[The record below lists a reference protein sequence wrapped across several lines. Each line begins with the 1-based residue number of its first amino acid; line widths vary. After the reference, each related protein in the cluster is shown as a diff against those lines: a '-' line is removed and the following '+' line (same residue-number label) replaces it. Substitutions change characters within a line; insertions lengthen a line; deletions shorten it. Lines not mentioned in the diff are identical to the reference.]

1 MHTHHPKSLTMK
13 TLSMLA
19 TLAGAFAVSGCVAA
33 SADESDMLDEPVD
46 VAEQAIVNGSSG
58 FAKKSS
64 FSVIFDHGP
73 GTQES
78 GCSAVAL
85 TTKWLLTAA
94 HCVYDENGSLY
105 PYAFA
110 PYAGDI
116 VQIVPHPAFAPY
128 AASSSAPP
136 LGVPDVAL
144 LRLETP
150 LNLYSDDCSYAP
162 NDCWKSPAGMPI
174 PVNAT
179 SSGYTITSYYP
190 TFAIAPGSIVCD
202 GSGGSASGLLP
213 SHGVWSTADTYYE
226 GGYYQAIPPN
236 AAGQTMTSGD
246 SGGPCYFNTGARN
259 ASTLLAITSSIT
271 KAGGQ
276 TVRTNAV
283 ITGYVASFIDSV
295 IPQNDRVLVVP
306 NDPGAGL

>member
-1 MHTHHPKSLTMK
+1 MK

-19 TLAGAFAVSGCVAA
+19 TLAGAFAISGCVAE
-33 SADESDMLDEPVD
+33 SIEESDALDERVD
-46 VAEQAIVNGSSG
+46 VAEQEIVNGSPG
-58 FAKKSS
+58 FAKKAS
-64 FSVIFDHGP
+64 FSVVFDQGP

-94 HCVYDENGSLY
+94 HCVYDANGKLY
-105 PYAFA
+105 ANAFA
-110 PYAGDI
+110 PFAGSIDR
-116 VQIVPHPAFAPY
+116 IVPHPAFAPY
-128 AASSSAPP
+128 AASTSAPP

-144 LRLETP
+144 LRLVVP

-162 NDCWKSPAGMPI
+162 NDCWKSPAGVPI

-179 SSGYTITSYYP
+179 SSGYAVTSYYP
-190 TFAIAPGSIVCD
+190 TFAIAPSSIVCD
-202 GSGGSASGLLP
+202 GSGGGASGFTP
-213 SHGVWSTADTYYE
+213 SHGVFPTADTYFE
-226 GGYYQAIPPN
+226 GGYYQAILPN

-259 ASTLLAITSSIT
+259 ASTLLALTSSIT
-271 KAGGQ
+271 TVGGQ